1 MMWPA
6 LLRSSV
12 WLGIPNERLTNMK
25 ASKIEWTTHTFN
37 PWIGCTKVSPGC
49 THCYAETLMDTRYGR
64 AKWGKGNPRS
74 RTSAGNWKQPKR
86 WDKEAAKLGERHRVF
101 CASLA
106 DVFDG
111 EVANEWRDD
120 LWKLIEATPNLD
132 WLLLTK
138 RPEVML
144 AETRRLG
151 VPKNVWLG
159 VSVEDQI
166 RAEERIPTLIETDA
180 AVKFLSVEP
189 LLGALDLSYWLTE
202 SIVPQ
207 LQWVIV
213 GGESGPGARTMKEE
227 WVTPILAE
235 CEAAGVA
242 FLFKQWGGV
251 DKHATGRTLNGTTY
265 DALPTGRVA
274 RMPNAQAQR
283 ACGPGDVQ

>member
-1 MMWPA
+1 
-6 LLRSSV
+6 
-12 WLGIPNERLTNMK
+12 MK
-25 ASKIEWTTHTFN
+25 DSKIEWTTHTFN

-49 THCYAETLMDTRYGR
+49 AHCYAETLMDTRYGR

-74 RTSAGNWKQPKR
+74 RTSAGNWQQPKR

-144 AETRRLG
+144 TETRRLG
-151 VPKNVWLG
+151 VPENVWLG

-227 WVTPILAE
+227 WVTQILAE

-251 DKHATGRTLNGTTY
+251 DKHATGRILNGTTY

-274 RMPNAQAQR
+274 RMPNDQAE
-283 ACGPGDVQ
+283 P